1 MNVPLAVQPVVEKL
15 GCGRVQGRA
24 ENDPHSQGATIACLS
39 SKVDEVKFFKRFF
52 TIINQSMLSE
62 IVYVP
67 VPVRVRIN
75 MAVAFV

>member
-39 SKVDEVKFFKRFF
+39 SKVDEVKFYKRFF
-52 TIINQSMLSE
+52 TIINQSLLSE
-62 IVYVP
+62 IVF

-75 MAVAFV
+75 MAAAFV